1 MMDLIIWI
9 WMVAGFILLV
19 AEIILPGGIAIFLGL
34 AALIV
39 AANLYFGLI
48 SGWVTAF
55 TMWFIFSLLLI
66 IVLRSFF
73 QRFMQGEAEKQN
85 TDEDMDAF
93 GSVVEVIEKIEP
105 TKNGRIRFRGT
116 TWTAKCYDEVL
127 LPGSKAKI
135 VLRENI
141 DWVVEPMDLI
151 GDI

>member
-9 WMVAGFILLV
+9 WVAAGLIFLV
-19 AEIILPGGIAIFLGL
+19 AEIILPGAIAFFLGL

-39 AANLYFGLI
+39 AASLYFGLI
-48 SGWVTAF
+48 NGWVNAF

-66 IVLRSFF
+66 IILRSFF
-73 QRFMQGEAEKQN
+73 QRFMQGDVEKQD

-93 GSVVEVIEKIEP
+93 GSIVEVIEKIEP

-116 TWTAKCYDEVL
+116 TWTAKCFDKVL

-135 VLRENI
+135 VLREDI
-141 DWVVEPMDLI
+141 DWVVEPTDLI
-151 GDI
+151 GDF